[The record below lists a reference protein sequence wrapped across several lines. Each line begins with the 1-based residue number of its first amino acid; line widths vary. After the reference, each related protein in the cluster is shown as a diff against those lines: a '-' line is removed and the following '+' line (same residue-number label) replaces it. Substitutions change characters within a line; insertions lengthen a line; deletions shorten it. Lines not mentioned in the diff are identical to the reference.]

1 MTEDDR
7 IAKVARAICAEKCAF
22 MGDLP
27 CWQIGEGLSPDCD
40 EPGCLAL
47 AQAAVAASIGDAMAQ
62 LAEIEE
68 IFTKDRVRTSE
79 HNILVRENKK
89 QAATIARLTAA
100 LEKIPIA
107 IREAELTSPYSTGRT
122 PAFQYGLSDGYE
134 AAAQVAD
141 ECVRAALQKETDR

>member
-7 IAKVARAICAEKCAF
+7 IDKAARAICAEKCAF
-22 MGDLP
+22 MGEPP
-27 CWQIGEGLSPDCD
+27 CWQIGDGLSPDCD

-47 AQAAVAASIGDAMAQ
+47 AEAAVAA
-62 LAEIEE
+62 
-68 IFTKDRVRTSE
+68 
-79 HNILVRENKK
+79 
-89 QAATIARLTAA
+89 ARLTAA

-107 IREAELTSPYSTGRT
+107 IREAGLTSPYSKGRT